1 MTDLIRDLARE
12 PDILLGRLIRTP
24 YEDRREKYHLIHG
37 AAEIEMDI
45 TDIVHGRDV
54 DEYRL

>member
-1 MTDLIRDLARE
+1 MTDTIRSLARE
-12 PDILLGRLIRTP
+12 PDILLGRVARTHG
-24 YEDRREKYHLIHG
+24 DRRENFHLVSREPHIQ
-37 AAEIEMDI
+37 MDI